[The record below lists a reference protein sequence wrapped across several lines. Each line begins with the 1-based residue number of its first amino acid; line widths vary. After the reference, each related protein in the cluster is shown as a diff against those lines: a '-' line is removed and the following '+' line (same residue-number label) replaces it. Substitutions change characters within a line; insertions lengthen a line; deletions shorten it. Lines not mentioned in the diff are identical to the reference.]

1 MTEQSRSTSTR
12 RTVANRP
19 VTTNPT
25 TSSAGQAKPATPS
38 EPAYKKGAVRSLKG
52 LVIKVQFSEEV
63 PEINEMLYV
72 ENDKQSPLIVSS
84 ITDGDTALCLN
95 IGGDYSIRKGDL
107 VLRSGHSLE
116 IPVGEEMIGRVWD
129 AMARPIDGKPQLD
142 DSVLQKMTKRA
153 IFQPNYQEASLES
166 RQDDVLETGLKVL
179 DFFTPFVKGR
189 KIGIVG
195 GAGVG
200 KTVLTMEIIN
210 NVAEGSG
217 AISMF
222 AGIGERIRE
231 GHELYETLADNDLLK
246 TTAMFFGQM
255 NENPVQRSLIGLAA
269 ITLAEYFRDDLKR
282 DVLLF
287 ADNMYRYI
295 QAKNEVSTIIDQTPA
310 EGGYQP
316 TVFSDVKTFQDRL
329 ASNQNGSITSLQ
341 TIYVP
346 ADDLSDPAVQMIQH
360 ELDSTI
366 VLSRAVAAQ
375 GIRPAVDILA
385 SKSSLL
391 TPEVVGE
398 RHYKLSVKATAIL
411 QKYESLKGIVAIIG
425 ESELSAEDRDD
436 YYKAKQLI
444 EFFKQRFNVMEKV
457 TGVAGE
463 HMTRAKTLDGV
474 EEIIGKIELDDK
486 DNDISDTESP
496 QSPISAI
503 EGKSEGTNSGDD
515 VINTTDT
522 INTTTPESTDG
533 VVGSFVESVS
543 GQTADSQVEF
553 IDQLTETAT
562 PEEVTELKELNVYP
576 ASNNQVETK

>member
-1 MTEQSRSTSTR
+1 MSEQ
-12 RTVANRP
+12 TV
-19 VTTNPT
+19 
-25 TSSAGQAKPATPS
+25 
-38 EPAYKKGAVRSLKG
+38 YKKGSVRSLKG
-52 LVIKVQFSEEV
+52 LVIKVQFVEDI
-63 PEINEMLYV
+63 PDLNEMLYV
-72 ENDKQSPLIVSS
+72 DNEKKSPLLVSS
-84 ITDGDTALCLN
+84 LDHGDIAVCLN
-95 IGGDYSIRKGDL
+95 IGGDYSIQKGDS
-107 VLRSGHSLE
+107 VTRSGHSLE
-116 IPVGEEMIGRVWD
+116 IPVGDAMIGRVWD

-142 DSVLQKMTKRA
+142 EAVLAEMPKRP
-153 IFQPNYQEASLES
+153 IFSPAFQETSLANRS
-166 RQDDVLETGLKVL
+166 DDVLETGLKVL

-231 GHELYETLADNDLLK
+231 GHELYKTLGDNDLLK

-255 NENPVQRSLIGLAA
+255 NENPVQRSLIGLSA
-269 ITLAEYFRDDLKR
+269 ITLAEYFRDDQKK

-295 QAKNEVSTIIDQTPA
+295 QARNEVSTIIDQTPA

-329 ASNQNGSITSLQ
+329 ASNQNGSITALQ

-398 RHYKLSVKATAIL
+398 RHYDLATRATAIL
-411 QKYESLKGIVAIIG
+411 QKYESLKGIIAIIG
-425 ESELSAEDRDD
+425 ESELSSEDRDD
-436 YYKAKQLI
+436 YNKAKQLI

-457 TGVAGE
+457 TGVPGE
-463 HMTRAKTLDGV
+463 HMTREKTLDGV
-474 EEIIGKIELDDK
+474 EAIIGK
-486 DNDISDTESP
+486 TE
-496 QSPISAI
+496 QK
-503 EGKSEGTNSGDD
+503 GK
-515 VINTTDT
+515 
-522 INTTTPESTDG
+522 P
-533 VVGSFVESVS
+533 
-543 GQTADSQVEF
+543 A
-553 IDQLTETAT
+553 AT
-562 PEEVTELKELNVYP
+562 PPVEAPVPPAQSAETPAEQSAPVKEEH
-576 ASNNQVETK
+576 

>member
-1 MTEQSRSTSTR
+1 MSEQAINKGIV
-12 RTVANRP
+12 RT
-19 VTTNPT
+19 
-25 TSSAGQAKPATPS
+25 
-38 EPAYKKGAVRSLKG
+38 LKG
-52 LVIKVQFSEEV
+52 LVIKVQFDDDM
-63 PEINEMLYV
+63 PALNEMLYV
-72 ENDKQSPLIVSS
+72 DNEKKSPLLVSALAH
-84 ITDGDTALCLN
+84 GDTAVCLN
-95 IGGDYSIRKGDL
+95 IGGDYSIQKGES
-107 VLRSGHSLE
+107 VIRSGHSLE
-116 IPVGEEMIGRVWD
+116 IPVGEEMVGRVWD
-129 AMARPIDGKPQLD
+129 AMGRPIDGKPQLD
-142 DSVLQKMTKRA
+142 QEVLDKMIKRA
-153 IFQPNYQEASLES
+153 IFAPAFQETSLENRS
-166 RQDDVLETGLKVL
+166 DDVLETGLKVL

-210 NVAEGSG
+210 NVATGSG
-217 AISMF
+217 ALSIF

-231 GHELYETLADNDLLK
+231 GHELFKTLDDNDLLK

-255 NENPVQRSLIGLAA
+255 NENPVQRSLIGLSA
-269 ITLAEYFRDDLKR
+269 ITLAEYFRDDQKK

-329 ASNQNGSITSLQ
+329 STNANGSITALQ

-398 RHYKLSVKATAIL
+398 RHYDLATRATAIL
-411 QKYESLKGIVAIIG
+411 QKYESLKGIIAIIG

-436 YYKAKQLI
+436 YNKAKQLV

-457 TGVAGE
+457 TGVPGE
-463 HMTRAKTLDGV
+463 HMTREKTLDGV
-474 EEIIGKIELDDK
+474 EEIIGK
-486 DNDISDTESP
+486 
-496 QSPISAI
+496 
-503 EGKSEGTNSGDD
+503 SE
-515 VINTTDT
+515 IK
-522 INTTTPESTDG
+522 
-533 VVGSFVESVS
+533 
-543 GQTADSQVEF
+543 A
-553 IDQLTETAT
+553 TETEKKTDEPASQTPVKPAEAT
-562 PEEVTELKELNVYP
+562 PETKEP
-576 ASNNQVETK
+576 ETAKEGK

>member
-1 MTEQSRSTSTR
+1 MSEQTI
-12 RTVANRP
+12 
-19 VTTNPT
+19 
-25 TSSAGQAKPATPS
+25 
-38 EPAYKKGAVRSLKG
+38 YKKGVVRSLKG
-52 LVIKVQFSEEV
+52 LVIKVQFDEDI
-63 PEINEMLYV
+63 PNLNEMLYV
-72 ENDKQSPLIVSS
+72 DNEKQSPLLVSS
-84 ITDGDTALCLN
+84 ITGGDTALCLN
-95 IGGDYSIRKGDL
+95 IGGDYSIQKGDE
-107 VLRSGHSLE
+107 VTRSGHSLE

-129 AMARPIDGKPQLD
+129 TMARPIDGKPQLPQETLD
-142 DSVLQKMTKRA
+142 KMIKRP
-153 IFQPNYQEASLES
+153 IFFPSFQETSLVNKPDEI
-166 RQDDVLETGLKVL
+166 LETGLKVL

-231 GHELYETLADNDLLK
+231 GHELYKTLGDNDLLK

-269 ITLAEYFRDDLKR
+269 ITLAEYFRDDLKK

-329 ASNQNGSITSLQ
+329 ASNDNGSITALQ

-366 VLSRAVAAQ
+366 VLDRAVAAQ
-375 GIRPAVDILA
+375 GIRPAVNILA

-398 RHYKLSVKATAIL
+398 RHYELATRATAIL
-411 QKYESLKGIVAIIG
+411 QKYESLKGIIAIIG

-436 YYKAKQLI
+436 YYNAKALI

-457 TGVAGE
+457 TGVPGE
-463 HMTRAKTLDGV
+463 HMTREDTLSGV
-474 EEIIGKIELDDK
+474 EAIIGKAEVAPEDAPAE
-486 DNDISDTESP
+486 TESKEAEA
-496 QSPISAI
+496 S
-503 EGKSEGTNSGDD
+503 TN
-515 VINTTDT
+515 
-522 INTTTPESTDG
+522 PE
-533 VVGSFVESVS
+533 
-543 GQTADSQVEF
+543 
-553 IDQLTETAT
+553 
-562 PEEVTELKELNVYP
+562 KY
-576 ASNNQVETK
+576 

>member
-1 MTEQSRSTSTR
+1 MNSDQQTI
-12 RTVANRP
+12 
-19 VTTNPT
+19 
-25 TSSAGQAKPATPS
+25 
-38 EPAYKKGAVRSLKG
+38 YKKGVVRSLKG
-52 LVIKVQFSEEV
+52 IVIKVQFEEDM
-63 PEINEMLYV
+63 PELNEMLYV
-72 ENDKQSPLIVSS
+72 DNEQQSPLLVSS
-84 ITDGDTALCLN
+84 LSHGDMAVCLN
-95 IGGDYSIRKGDL
+95 IGGDYSIQKGAS
-107 VLRSGHSLE
+107 VTRSGRSLE
-116 IPVGEEMIGRVWD
+116 IPVGDAMIGRVWD
-129 AMARPIDGKPQLD
+129 AMGRPIDGKPQLD
-142 DSVLQKMTKRA
+142 EATLDTMPKRP
-153 IFQPNYQEASLES
+153 IFSPAFQETSLES

-231 GHELYETLADNDLLK
+231 GHELFKTLGDNDLLK

-269 ITLAEYFRDDLKR
+269 ITLAEYFRDDQKK

-329 ASNQNGSITSLQ
+329 ASNANGSITALQ

-398 RHYKLSVKATAIL
+398 RHYDLATRATAIL
-411 QKYESLKGIVAIIG
+411 QKYESLKGIIAIIG
-425 ESELSAEDRDD
+425 ESELSAEDRED
-436 YYKAKQLI
+436 YYKAKELI
-444 EFFKQRFNVMEKV
+444 EFFKQRFNVMFKV
-457 TGVAGE
+457 TGIEGE
-463 HMTRAKTLDGV
+463 HLTREDTLNGV
-474 EEIIGKIELDDK
+474 EAIIGKSTEVFADQKEEVSSTSHPGDK
-486 DNDISDTESP
+486 LPS
-496 QSPISAI
+496 
-503 EGKSEGTNSGDD
+503 
-515 VINTTDT
+515 TDT
-522 INTTTPESTDG
+522 NAEEQGKEPASDGQTNEAGESGQKVGSQISHDPTENEPESQVRDTSEQKSSSEDPVATEKSSETQAESSSTPEVDAG
-533 VVGSFVESVS
+533 KKEESLW
-543 GQTADSQVEF
+543 QRMHKRQ
-553 IDQLTETAT
+553 
-562 PEEVTELKELNVYP
+562 K
-576 ASNNQVETK
+576 

>member
-1 MTEQSRSTSTR
+1 MSEAQ
-12 RTVANRP
+12 TV
-19 VTTNPT
+19 
-25 TSSAGQAKPATPS
+25 
-38 EPAYKKGAVRSLKG
+38 YKKGTVRSLKG
-52 LVIKVQFSEEV
+52 LVIKVQFEEDI
-63 PEINEMLYV
+63 PNLNEMLYV
-72 ENDKQSPLIVSS
+72 DNEVKSPLMVSS
-84 ITDGDTALCLN
+84 ITGGDTALCLN
-95 IGGDYSIRKGDL
+95 IGGDYSIQKGDS
-107 VLRSGHSLE
+107 VTRSGRSLE

-129 AMARPIDGKPQLD
+129 TMGRPIDGKPQLPQE
-142 DSVLQKMTKRA
+142 VLDKMIKRP
-153 IFQPNYQEASLES
+153 IFAPAFQETSLVNKKDE
-166 RQDDVLETGLKVL
+166 VLETGLKVL

-231 GHELYETLADNDLLK
+231 GHELYKTLGDNDLLK

-269 ITLAEYFRDDLKR
+269 ITLAEYFRDDMKK

-329 ASNQNGSITSLQ
+329 ATNENGSITALQ

-366 VLSRAVAAQ
+366 VLDRAVAAQ
-375 GIRPAVDILA
+375 GIRPAVNILA

-391 TPEVVGE
+391 TPDIVGE
-398 RHYKLSVKATAIL
+398 RHYELATRATAIL
-411 QKYESLKGIVAIIG
+411 QKYESLKGIIAIIG
-425 ESELSAEDRDD
+425 ESELSTEDRDD
-436 YYKAKQLI
+436 YYKAKALI

-457 TGVAGE
+457 TGVPGE
-463 HMTRAKTLDGV
+463 HMTREQTLDGV
-474 EEIIGKIELDDK
+474 EEIIGKAEVKEHASGEEKLAEALVVAADK
-486 DNDISDTESP
+486 PKE
-496 QSPISAI
+496 
-503 EGKSEGTNSGDD
+503 KSNE
-515 VINTTDT
+515 
-522 INTTTPESTDG
+522 
-533 VVGSFVESVS
+533 
-543 GQTADSQVEF
+543 
-553 IDQLTETAT
+553 
-562 PEEVTELKELNVYP
+562 
-576 ASNNQVETK
+576 ASKGEDKSKDK

>member
-1 MTEQSRSTSTR
+1 MNEQ
-12 RTVANRP
+12 TV
-19 VTTNPT
+19 
-25 TSSAGQAKPATPS
+25 
-38 EPAYKKGAVRSLKG
+38 YKKGVIRTLKG
-52 LVIKVQFSEEV
+52 LVIKVQFDEGM
-63 PEINEMLYV
+63 PDLNEMLYV
-72 ENDKQSPLIVSS
+72 DNEKKSPLLVSALAN
-84 ITDGDTALCLN
+84 GDMAVCLN
-95 IGGDYSIRKGDL
+95 IGGDYSIQKGES
-107 VLRSGHSLE
+107 VTRSGRSLE
-116 IPVGEEMIGRVWD
+116 IPVGEQMIGRVWD
-129 AMARPIDGKPQLD
+129 AMGRPIDGKPQLD
-142 DSVLQKMTKRA
+142 QAVLDTMVKRP
-153 IFQPNYQEASLES
+153 IFAPAFQETSLVNRADE
-166 RQDDVLETGLKVL
+166 VLETGLKVL

-231 GHELYETLADNDLLK
+231 GHELYKTLDDNDLLK

-255 NENPVQRSLIGLAA
+255 NENPVQRSLIGLSA

-316 TVFSDVKTFQDRL
+316 TVFSDIKTFQDRL
-329 ASNQNGSITSLQ
+329 TTNANGSITALQ

-398 RHYKLSVKATAIL
+398 RHYELATRATAVL
-411 QKYESLKGIVAIIG
+411 QKYESLKGIIAIIG
-425 ESELSAEDRDD
+425 ESELSTEDRDD
-436 YYKAKQLI
+436 YNKAKELI

-457 TGVAGE
+457 TGVPGE
-463 HMTRAKTLDGV
+463 HMTRKQTLDGV
-474 EEIIGKIELDDK
+474 EAIIGK
-486 DNDISDTESP
+486 
-496 QSPISAI
+496 
-503 EGKSEGTNSGDD
+503 SEKAETGD
-515 VINTTDT
+515 
-522 INTTTPESTDG
+522 
-533 VVGSFVESVS
+533 VESD
-543 GQTADSQVEF
+543 GQTDKAPVEQPSAAQPADAAPVA
-553 IDQLTETAT
+553 L
-562 PEEVTELKELNVYP
+562 EVK
-576 ASNNQVETK
+576 QG

>member
-1 MTEQSRSTSTR
+1 MKEQ
-12 RTVANRP
+12 TV
-19 VTTNPT
+19 
-25 TSSAGQAKPATPS
+25 
-38 EPAYKKGAVRSLKG
+38 YKKGVIRSLKG
-52 LVIKVQFSEEV
+52 LVIKVQFDEDM
-63 PEINEMLYV
+63 PDLNEMLYV
-72 ENDKQSPLIVSS
+72 DNEKKSPLLVSS
-84 ITDGDTALCLN
+84 LAHGDTAICLN
-95 IGGDYSIRKGDL
+95 IGGDYSIQKGEG
-107 VLRSGHSLE
+107 VSRSGHSLE
-116 IPVGEEMIGRVWD
+116 IPVGDAMIGRVWD
-129 AMARPIDGKPQLD
+129 AMGRPIDGKPQLD
-142 DSVLQKMTKRA
+142 ESVLEKMPKRA
-153 IFQPNYQEASLES
+153 IFAPSFQETSLANRS
-166 RQDDVLETGLKVL
+166 DDVLETGLKVL

-231 GHELYETLADNDLLK
+231 GHELYKTLEDNDLLK

-255 NENPVQRSLIGLAA
+255 NENPVQRSLIGLSA
-269 ITLAEYFRDDLKR
+269 ITLAEYFRDDQKK

-295 QAKNEVSTIIDQTPA
+295 QARNEVSTIIDQTPA

-329 ASNQNGSITSLQ
+329 SSNENGSITALQ

-398 RHYKLSVKATAIL
+398 RHYDLATRATAIL
-411 QKYESLKGIVAIIG
+411 QKYESLKGIIAIIG
-425 ESELSAEDRDD
+425 ESELSTEDRDD
-436 YYKAKQLI
+436 YNKAKQLI

-457 TGVAGE
+457 TGVPGE
-463 HMTRAKTLDGV
+463 HMTRDKTLDGV
-474 EEIIGKIELDDK
+474 EEIIGKS
-486 DNDISDTESP
+486 DITDIVVEEPSTE
-496 QSPISAI
+496 
-503 EGKSEGTNSGDD
+503 KSESDESAAREHPD
-515 VINTTDT
+515 TT
-522 INTTTPESTDG
+522 
-533 VVGSFVESVS
+533 
-543 GQTADSQVEF
+543 
-553 IDQLTETAT
+553 
-562 PEEVTELKELNVYP
+562 EEKV
-576 ASNNQVETK
+576 

>member
-1 MTEQSRSTSTR
+1 MSE
-12 RTVANRP
+12 
-19 VTTNPT
+19 TT
-25 TSSAGQAKPATPS
+25 
-38 EPAYKKGAVRSLKG
+38 YKKGVVRTLKG
-52 LVIKVQFSEEV
+52 LVIKVQFDEDM
-63 PEINEMLYV
+63 PDLNEMVYV
-72 ENDKQSPLIVSS
+72 DNEKQSPLLVNS
-84 ITDGDTALCLN
+84 ITNGDMALCLN
-95 IGGDYSIRKGDL
+95 IGGDYSIQKGDT
-107 VLRSGHSLE
+107 VTRSGHSLE

-129 AMARPIDGKPQLD
+129 TMGRPIDGKPQLD
-142 DSVLQKMTKRA
+142 QEILDKMIKRP
-153 IFQPNYQEASLES
+153 IFSPAFQETSLEN
-166 RQDDVLETGLKVL
+166 RADEVLTTGLKVL

-231 GHELYETLADNDLLK
+231 GHELYKTLADNDLLK

-269 ITLAEYFRDDLKR
+269 ITLAEYFRDDLKK

-329 ASNQNGSITSLQ
+329 ATNANGSITALQ

-346 ADDLSDPAVQMIQH
+346 ADDLSDPAVQMISH

-366 VLSRAVAAQ
+366 VLDRAVAAQ
-375 GIRPAVDILA
+375 GIRPAVNILA

-398 RHYKLSVKATAIL
+398 RHFELATRATAIL
-411 QKYESLKGIVAIIG
+411 QKYESLKGIIAIIG

-436 YYKAKQLI
+436 YNKAKALI

-457 TGVAGE
+457 TGVPGE
-463 HMTRAKTLDGV
+463 HMTREATLDGV
-474 EEIIGKIELDDK
+474 EAIIGKGVATEEGEKAEVKPAEAAPAPATAKVTQGEKPAEKPDEK
-486 DNDISDTESP
+486 ANDEKPAEEKPTE
-496 QSPISAI
+496 
-503 EGKSEGTNSGDD
+503 
-515 VINTTDT
+515 
-522 INTTTPESTDG
+522 PE
-533 VVGSFVESVS
+533 
-543 GQTADSQVEF
+543 
-553 IDQLTETAT
+553 
-562 PEEVTELKELNVYP
+562 K
-576 ASNNQVETK
+576 K

>member
-1 MTEQSRSTSTR
+1 MNEQL
-12 RTVANRP
+12 V
-19 VTTNPT
+19 
-25 TSSAGQAKPATPS
+25 Q
-38 EPAYKKGAVRSLKG
+38 KKGRVRTLKG
-52 LVIKVQFSEEV
+52 IVIKVQFDGDM
-63 PEINEMLYV
+63 PAINEMLYV
-72 ENDKQSPLIVSS
+72 DNEKKSPLLVSS
-84 ITDGDTALCLN
+84 LTHGDTAVCLN
-95 IGGDYSIRKGDL
+95 IGGDYSIQKGDT
-107 VLRSGHSLE
+107 VTRSGHSLE
-116 IPVGEEMIGRVWD
+116 IPVGEAMIGRVWD
-129 AMARPIDGKPQLD
+129 ALARPIDGKPQLD
-142 DSVLQKMTKRA
+142 AATLETMPKRA
-153 IFQPNYQEASLES
+153 IFAPAFQETSLES
-166 RQDDVLETGLKVL
+166 RSDEVLETGLKVL

-231 GHELYETLADNDLLK
+231 GHELYKTLADNDLLK

-269 ITLAEYFRDDLKR
+269 ITLAEYFRDDQKK

-329 ASNQNGSITSLQ
+329 ASNANGSITALQ

-398 RHYKLSVKATAIL
+398 RHYDLATRATAIL
-411 QKYESLKGIVAIIG
+411 QKYESLKGIIAIIG
-425 ESELSAEDRDD
+425 ESELSSEDRDD
-436 YYKAKQLI
+436 YNKAKALI

-457 TGVAGE
+457 TGVPGE
-463 HMTRAKTLDGV
+463 HMTREQTLAGV
-474 EEIIGKIELDDK
+474 EEIIGKAVASEPETD
-486 DNDISDTESP
+486 ESA
-496 QSPISAI
+496 SESA
-503 EGKSEGTNSGDD
+503 EVT
-515 VINTTDT
+515 
-522 INTTTPESTDG
+522 
-533 VVGSFVESVS
+533 
-543 GQTADSQVEF
+543 
-553 IDQLTETAT
+553 TETPA
-562 PEEVTELKELNVYP
+562 PPAAPSEEYSWPRSQPCK
-576 ASNNQVETK
+576 

>member
-1 MTEQSRSTSTR
+1 MDNQ
-12 RTVANRP
+12 VQ
-19 VTTNPT
+19 TT
-25 TSSAGQAKPATPS
+25 
-38 EPAYKKGAVRSLKG
+38 YKKGVVRALKG
-52 LVIKVQFSEEV
+52 LVIKVQFDEDI
-63 PEINEMLYV
+63 PDINEMLYV
-72 ENDKQSPLIVSS
+72 DNEKKSPLLVSS
-84 ITDGDTALCLN
+84 LTGGDTALCLN
-95 IGGDYSIRKGDL
+95 IGGDYSIEKGNL
-107 VLRSGHSLE
+107 VTRSGRSLE

-129 AMARPIDGKPQLD
+129 TMARPIDGKPQLPQE
-142 DSVLQKMTKRA
+142 VLDKMVKRP
-153 IFQPNYQEASLES
+153 IFFPSFQESSLEN
-166 RQDDVLETGLKVL
+166 RTDEVLETGLKVL

-231 GHELYETLADNDLLK
+231 GHELYKTLGDNDLLK

-269 ITLAEYFRDDLKR
+269 ITLAEYFRDDLKK

-329 ASNQNGSITSLQ
+329 ASNANGSITALQ

-366 VLSRAVAAQ
+366 VLDRAVAAQ
-375 GIRPAVDILA
+375 GIRPAVNILA

-391 TPEVVGE
+391 TPEIVGE
-398 RHYKLSVKATAIL
+398 RHYQLAVRATAIL
-411 QKYESLKGIVAIIG
+411 QKYESLKGIIAIIG

-436 YYKAKQLI
+436 YYKAKGLI

-457 TGVAGE
+457 TGVEGE
-463 HMTRAKTLDGV
+463 HMTREQTLDGV
-474 EEIIGKIELDDK
+474 EEIIGKLEPVEDK
-486 DNDISDTESP
+486 KDETPAPAAKDA
-496 QSPISAI
+496 SA
-503 EGKSEGTNSGDD
+503 EEKAEE
-515 VINTTDT
+515 
-522 INTTTPESTDG
+522 PKE
-533 VVGSFVESVS
+533 EK
-543 GQTADSQVEF
+543 
-553 IDQLTETAT
+553 
-562 PEEVTELKELNVYP
+562 PEEK
-576 ASNNQVETK
+576 A